1 MAGGIKNLSDKIR
14 VVLLLG
20 MSTWLYFYLSLDKK
34 STSPEKDLELK
45 PECYG
50 ERLNEVIIVP

>member
-1 MAGGIKNLSDKIR
+1 MGLILSDKIR

-20 MSTWLYFYLSLDKK
+20 ISTWLYFYLSLDKK